1 MTKNDRS
8 LLLVCFLGDVLFVRG
23 FEETGNP
30 QHIPEFIKML
40 PDRAIV
46 LLSMNTQVFRL
57 SPFFSNISQLVTY
70 MGGSLDSDSPYHWY
84 CLIGFHGLETFPW
97 IKEQK
102 STVVAE
108 ACEISSVISLPGNF
122 LISDLMNI
130 FNLKQI

>member
-1 MTKNDRS
+1 MTVPYF
-8 LLLVCFLGDVLFVRG
+8 LYVFFFLGDVLFVRG

-46 LLSMNTQVFRL
+46 LLSMNTQVFQL

-70 MGGSLDSDSPYHWY
+70 MGGSLESDSPYHWY

-102 STVVAE
+102 STVVGE
-108 ACEISSVISLPGNF
+108 ACEISSVIRLPGNF